1 MIHRAEL
8 QLERS
13 RRRNSRKGSH
23 AVKSIHLIKIHKN
36 AQITSKKSDRIEKR
50 KKSRGAWKIIT
61 IRKDLL
67 CITTC
72 VCTSIYLF
80 FVRALALLLL
90 TAMSIIVLG
99 DFFSSFIFSLK
110 IVLVLAAQ
118 ARRSETKSSTC
129 VYSIISFT
137 SSLLKSFFG
146 ELHNS
151 RALSTYE
158 CSRDTQSAKEWFSV
172 VIIAGWI

>member
-1 MIHRAEL
+1 MVCDYVLLIKDSNLQFLVINFWLLLNNLKVIQKNFYKSCKNPWLKNKYPIMIHRAEL
-8 QLERS
+8 QVERS

-36 AQITSKKSDRIEKR
+36 AKITSKKSDRIEKR

-99 DFFSSFIFSLK
+99 DFFLLLFS
-110 IVLVLAAQ
+110 
-118 ARRSETKSSTC
+118 R
-129 VYSIISFT
+129 
-137 SSLLKSFFG
+137 
-146 ELHNS
+146 
-151 RALSTYE
+151 
-158 CSRDTQSAKEWFSV
+158 
-172 VIIAGWI
+172 